1 MPAPQMNRM
10 GFLLGLMVMINLRG
24 FSGWK
29 RVFFGV
35 RSRIVVWYGF
45 LIVCSFGVSI
55 LAVRQVLSVR
65 LEERAK
71 MTIIQEVKEFRSFVA
86 DKNYR
91 SSKVG
96 VVFDNFLARNIP
108 ADGEFMLTFLNGNF
122 YKSSPSAL
130 PASLQKSP
138 DKIKFWG
145 SLQAT
150 TKGELI
156 APAERLRYWAE
167 PVKIGE
173 EKGVFV
179 VIQST
184 AGDAQKLNDTTFVIL
199 QVTGAVLVVSS
210 VLTWW
215 AAGRVLKPLRVL
227 KETAHSITETNV
239 SRRIYVGG
247 SDELAELTMTFNE
260 MLDRLESALI
270 SQRSFI
276 NDAGHELRTP
286 ITIIR
291 GHLELFGDDPEE
303 QKETIALVLDEL
315 DRMSR
320 LVNDLLL
327 LAKAERPDFL
337 RLEQLEV
344 SGFIE
349 ELFAKIRALGE
360 RNWQLEVGGNG
371 VIMADRQRLTQ
382 AIMNLAQNAVE
393 HTNFGDEIVLGLKR
407 INGEI
412 YFWVR
417 DSGEGIAAAD
427 QERIFERFA
436 RASNTRRRSEGY
448 GLGLAIVRAIVEA
461 HGGKVEVESQM
472 GKGSIFRVRLD
483 CLAED
488 CLK

>member
-1 MPAPQMNRM
+1 
-10 GFLLGLMVMINLRG
+10 MINFRD

-29 RVFFGV
+29 KIFFGV
-35 RSRIVVWYGF
+35 RIRIVIWYGF
-45 LIVCSFGVSI
+45 LIVCSFGISI

-71 MTIIQEVKEFRSFVA
+71 MAIVQEVKEFRKFMA
-86 DKNYR
+86 YQNYP
-91 SSKVG
+91 SSKVR

-108 ADGEFMLTFLNGNF
+108 ADGEFMLTFVNGNF
-122 YKSSPSAL
+122 YKCSPSAM
-130 PASLQKSP
+130 PTSLQESP
-138 DKIKFWG
+138 EKIKLW
-145 SLQAT
+145 STLQEIK
-150 TKGELI
+150 KGELI
-156 APAERLRYWAE
+156 APTERLRYWAE
-167 PVKIGE
+167 PVKMGE

-184 AGDAQKLNDTTFVIL
+184 AGDAQKLNDTTLVIL
-199 QVTGAVLVVSS
+199 QVTVGVLVVSS

-227 KETAHSITETNV
+227 KETAHSISETNV
-239 SRRIYVGG
+239 SRRIAVRG
-247 SDELAELTMTFNE
+247 SDDLAELTMTFNE

-337 RLEQLEV
+337 RLEPLEMA
-344 SGFIE
+344 GFIE

-360 RNWQLEVGGNG
+360 RNWQLEVRGNG
-371 VIMADRQRLTQ
+371 VIRADRQRLTQ
-382 AIMNLAQNAVE
+382 AIMNLAQNAVD
-393 HTNFGDEIVLGLKR
+393 HTNVGDKIVLGLKE
-407 INGEI
+407 INGE
-412 YFWVR
+412 FCLWVR
-417 DSGEGIAAAD
+417 DSGEGIAEAD
-427 QERIFERFA
+427 KERIFERFA

-472 GKGSIFRVRLD
+472 GKGSIFRVRLEGF
-483 CLAED
+483 AKGS
-488 CLK
+488 LK